1 MKHLNRW
8 VYGTVGTIILL
19 FAGLVY
25 AWTVLQA
32 PIAAAHPEWSKWQ
45 LSLTFTIT
53 MICFCLSGVLGG
65 ILQKRWPPRYLVWI
79 SAVLFLAG
87 FFIAA
92 KSHSLAGLYLGFGV
106 LAGSGSGL
114 AYNGVLSAVSAWF
127 PDRQG
132 FISGV
137 LLMGFGLSSFLV
149 GKVYTAVTPSDGSD
163 LWRSSFLAFGAV
175 LFVVMAVAG
184 AFVVRPSREKNR
196 PEFTDSLAYEE
207 IGPVEMLRR
216 PTFWLFMVW
225 VIILSAAGL
234 AVISQGTPM
243 ALEACPQLS
252 MNTVATVAGLLS
264 IFNGI
269 GRIIFGGLFDK
280 MGRFWT
286 MLLGGLVF
294 LAAMLLL
301 ILALTVHKLPL
312 LVIAYIV
319 TGLGYGCVTPTNSAF
334 VNRFYGQKNY
344 PINLSVVNM
353 NMIITSSGSTIA
365 GAVFDATRTY
375 TPIIFVVAALVLLA
389 SVVSCFIQ
397 TPKQNSQS
405 IDTTRKRDG
414 T

>member
-8 VYGTVGTIILL
+8 VYGAAGTLILL

-32 PIAAAHPEWSKWQ
+32 PIAAAYPGWSKGQ

-53 MICFCLSGVLGG
+53 MICFCLSGVIGG

-79 SAVLFLAG
+79 SAALFLAG
-87 FFIAA
+87 FFVAA
-92 KSHSLAGLYLGFGV
+92 KAHSLAGLYLGFGI

-127 PDRQG
+127 PDCQG

-149 GKVYTAVTPSDGSD
+149 GKVYTAVTPSDGGD
-163 LWRSSFLAFGAV
+163 AWRNSFLAFGV
-175 LFVVMAVAG
+175 ILFVVMVAAG
-184 AFVVRPSREKNR
+184 TFVVLPPKEKSK
-196 PEFTDSLAYEE
+196 PESADGQKSLSAYEE
-207 IGPVEMLRR
+207 IGPGEMLHR

-225 VIILSAAGL
+225 VVILSAAGL

-252 MNTVATVAGLLS
+252 MNTVGTVVGLLS

-269 GRIIFGGLFDK
+269 GRIVFGGLFDK
-280 MGRFWT
+280 IGRFWT
-286 MLLGGLVF
+286 MFLGGLVF

-301 ILALTVHKLPL
+301 LLALLTHSLPL

-365 GAVFDATRTY
+365 GAIFDLTKTY
-375 TPIIFVVAALVLLA
+375 MSIIVVVAVLLLLA
-389 SVVSCFIQ
+389 TVVSCFIR
-397 TPKQNSQS
+397 TP
-405 IDTTRKRDG
+405 G
-414 T
+414 

>member
-8 VYGTVGTIILL
+8 VYGAAGTLILL

-32 PIAAAHPEWSKWQ
+32 PIAAAYPGWSKGQ

-53 MICFCLSGVLGG
+53 MICFCLSGVIGG

-79 SAVLFLAG
+79 SAALFLAG
-87 FFIAA
+87 FFVAA
-92 KSHSLAGLYLGFGV
+92 KAHSLAGLYLGFGI

-127 PDRQG
+127 PDCQG

-149 GKVYTAVTPSDGSD
+149 GKVYTAVTPSDGGD
-163 LWRSSFLAFGAV
+163 AWRNSFLAFGV
-175 LFVVMAVAG
+175 ILFVVMVAAG
-184 AFVVRPSREKNR
+184 TFVVLPPKEKSK
-196 PEFTDSLAYEE
+196 PESADGQKSLSAYEE
-207 IGPVEMLRR
+207 IGPGEMLHR

-225 VIILSAAGL
+225 VVILSAAGL

-252 MNTVATVAGLLS
+252 MNTVGTVVGLLS

-269 GRIIFGGLFDK
+269 GRIVFGGLFDK
-280 MGRFWT
+280 IGRFWT

-301 ILALTVHKLPL
+301 LLALLTHSLPL

-365 GAVFDATRTY
+365 GAIFDLTKTY
-375 TPIIFVVAALVLLA
+375 MSIIVVVAVLLLLA
-389 SVVSCFIQ
+389 TVVSCFIR
-397 TPKQNSQS
+397 TP
-405 IDTTRKRDG
+405 G
-414 T
+414 

>member
-8 VYGTVGTIILL
+8 VYGAAGTLILL

-32 PIAAAHPEWSKWQ
+32 PIAAAYPNWSKGQ
-45 LSLTFTIT
+45 ISLTFTIT

-65 ILQKRWPPRYLVWI
+65 ILQKRWSPRYLVWI
-79 SAVLFLAG
+79 AAVLFFAG

-92 KSHSLAGLYLGFGV
+92 KSRSLAGLYLGFGV

-127 PDRQG
+127 LDCQG

-149 GKVYTAVTPSDGSD
+149 GKVYAAVTPSDGGD
-163 LWRSSFLAFGAV
+163 IWRNSFLVFGAI
-175 LFVVMAVAG
+175 LFIVMGVGG
-184 AFVVRPSREKNR
+184 AFVVLPPSEESGSGSESSRRK
-196 PEFTDSLAYEE
+196 PASYEE
-207 IGPVEMLRR
+207 IGPGKMLQR
-216 PTFWLFMVW
+216 PAFWLFMVW
-225 VIILSAAGL
+225 VVILSTAGL
-234 AVISQGTPM
+234 AVISQGAPM

-252 MNTVATVAGLLS
+252 MNEVATVVGLLS
-264 IFNGI
+264 VFNGV

-280 MGRFWT
+280 IGRFWT
-286 MLLGGLVF
+286 MLSGGLVF
-294 LAAMLLL
+294 LAAMVLLL
-301 ILALTVHKLPL
+301 TALSAHSLSL
-312 LVIAYIV
+312 LVAAYIV

-353 NMIITSSGSTIA
+353 NMLVTSSGSTIA
-365 GAVFDATRTY
+365 GAVFDATKTY
-375 TPIIFVVAALVLLA
+375 KSIIFVVAALVFLA
-389 SVVSCFIQ
+389 AIVSCLIRE
-397 TPKQNSQS
+397 PKQITNS
-405 IDTTRKRDG
+405 
-414 T
+414 